1 MHTLHNGRIFQ
12 QHMQFCTKS
21 LGLANTTIVAK
32 DKHFFCMA
40 NFTLRKCITQITAW
54 SRKNPQQTPSIKQF
68 QEWIHQAN
76 KEEYC
81 DTHNQ
86 EHHAHIGAPI
96 SINIPSVP
104 SELESHQLMAYIGGL
119 YHESAHLLYTHQKA
133 LHIQYL
139 GPFFATLWHKN
150 SPKWHQVHN
159 ALLFINNILED
170 IRIERMLCKRF
181 VNVRDAL
188 VNLQDLI
195 LQWEGAND
203 ATLWAQGKDEF
214 AVFSCIIRDIG
225 LGYQSTLQDQALYL
239 YRYHFPKIWDIVHN
253 TPIYDTLQKAIHS
266 EDPYMSFFLCFE
278 MLTHLYQLL
287 PEPPECKAPNNA
299 SPSAKKT
306 KRTAKKQAPQD
317 STKKTEKTEKNEKN
331 ADNTTNTQQPS
342 SQNPNQDTQDCNQ
355 DGNHDCNQSTV
366 PSTDH
371 PQNNEPG
378 KKTAL
383 GNSDTTETAVNL
395 WQKIISAHTKERTEI
410 LEEIIEQN
418 AQQIQNS
425 LPMNQQPWRPYSTAN
440 DAVIKLRNLDYNRQN
455 IKSILHSQ
463 KLITVT
469 LQNKLQRIMMG
480 LQQTHI
486 THGTKKGPSLS
497 SKRYVDTFIHMKEGT
512 IPPKPYWN
520 TSTKRD
526 VSIAISLVLDQSSSM
541 HNYLQNVKQGVSVLA
556 QALHNIKANM
566 QIIGF
571 RTKNYEHIGKHMD
584 YNTFHRYESVI
595 IDVFMHFGE
604 QFSSQYGNID
614 KMVARGC
621 TPTSDGIQ
629 YALENIM
636 LQKEHHKIIMVFTDG
651 MPDTHQQPVVNRQCA
666 IAKKLGISIVGVGLG
681 PGTDSVIRQ
690 FEHAVYCPTLN
701 TLPQELLQCLTKL
714 ILHMA

>member
-54 SRKNPQQTPSIKQF
+54 SRKNPKQIPGIKQF
-68 QEWIHQAN
+68 QGWIQQAN

-81 DTHNQ
+81 DTHHH
-86 EHHAHIGAPI
+86 EHQARLGSPI
-96 SINIPSVP
+96 SINIPSIP
-104 SELESHQLMAYIGGL
+104 SELESSQLMAYIGGL

-139 GPFFATLWHKN
+139 GPFFATLWQKN

-239 YRYHFPKIWDIVHN
+239 YRHHFPKIWDIIHN
-253 TPIYDTLQKAIHS
+253 TPIYNTLQKAIHS

-278 MLTHLYQLL
+278 ILSHLYELL
-287 PEPPECKAPNNA
+287 PEPPKCQTANNTPP
-299 SPSAKKT
+299 SPQKT
-306 KRTAKKQAPQD
+306 KRTTKKQTTQN
-317 STKKTEKTEKNEKN
+317 SQTKN
-331 ADNTTNTQQPS
+331 AETKNSNERNENNAPKPQHSSSINPKPDANDYNQSIDQTTNNEQPS
-342 SQNPNQDTQDCNQ
+342 
-355 DGNHDCNQSTV
+355 
-366 PSTDH
+366 
-371 PQNNEPG
+371 NNSS
-378 KKTAL
+378 L
-383 GNSDTTETAVNL
+383 DNSDTKQTAVTL
-395 WQKIISAHTKERTEI
+395 WQKIISAQPKERTDI
-410 LEEIIEQN
+410 LEEIIDQN
-418 AQQIQNS
+418 AKQKQSS
-425 LPMNQQPWRPYSTAN
+425 LPMNQQPWRPYSIAG
-440 DAVIKLRNLDYNRQN
+440 DVIVKVRSLDYSRQN
-455 IKSILHSQ
+455 IKNILNSQ
-463 KLITVT
+463 KLFTIT

-541 HNYLQNVKQGVSVLA
+541 LSHLQNVKQGVCVLA

-584 YNTFHRYESVI
+584 YNTFHRYESVA
-595 IDVFMHFGE
+595 IDVFMQFGE

-614 KMVARGC
+614 KIMAKGC

-629 YALENIM
+629 YALEHIM
-636 LQKEHHKIIMVFTDG
+636 MQKEHHKIIMVFTDG
-651 MPDTHQQPVVNRQCA
+651 MPDAHQQPVINRQCA

-681 PGTDSVIRQ
+681 SGTDSVVKQ